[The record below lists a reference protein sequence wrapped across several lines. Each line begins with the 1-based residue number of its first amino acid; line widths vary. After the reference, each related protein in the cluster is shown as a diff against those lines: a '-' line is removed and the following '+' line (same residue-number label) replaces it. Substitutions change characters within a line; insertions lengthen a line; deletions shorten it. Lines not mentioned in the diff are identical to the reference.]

1 MARPIDSPR
10 MVFLQSVCTV
20 AYGGSPITSVL
31 LLLLVTVLTGLA
43 VTLAPEL
50 ATKVMVV
57 GIAGLIASWLI
68 VRNPFRALNVSL
80 FVVLVAWTKFRHRDP
95 MATLAGVV
103 DWQIALE
110 LGLYALLGIV
120 VLRVWFVANVGRLKG
135 YPIDIVALAYVA
147 LVFASIAWSP
157 VMRITAVRA
166 VQMAIQTLVVLAIVR
181 VAGREGLFRNLSS
194 SILTYVV
201 VFGLIALLIPGA
213 RGSQVVE
220 GGVSRFYWFSMHPGS
235 VATVAAVAGLFVLS
249 GILFAPAGRR
259 PTWMGIPLLV
269 WLVVLMLLVLSTRV
283 RGQTIAFAAAGTV
296 LVLLRFAKSW
306 TVALGASLALL
317 VAAVFLSYSVSPA
330 EVLLAGEGSG
340 NPLLRFLYRGQ
351 TASELTTLSSRTDL
365 WQIAAS
371 LVRKHPL
378 IGHGYVSSRAVLLQ
392 EIPWAAYAH
401 NAWFQVLLDL
411 GIVGLVLI
419 TTLILSPLRVMR
431 EQPFNAGGAVAPAI
445 LSITSFLLITSITGE
460 GFAGGPGF
468 ETVLLLSLA
477 LGSARPSESKW
488 SSQ

>member
-1 MARPIDSPR
+1 MARPLSSPR
-10 MVFLQSVCTV
+10 MVILQSLCTV
-20 AYGGSPITSVL
+20 PYGGSPITSVL
-31 LLLLVTVLTGLA
+31 LLLAAAVATGLA

-50 ATKVMVV
+50 ATKAIVV
-57 GIAGLIASWLI
+57 GVVGLVASWLI
-68 VRNPFRALNVSL
+68 VRSPFRALNVSL
-80 FVVLVAWTKFRHRDP
+80 FVVLVAWTKFRNRDP

-120 VLRVWFVANVGRLKG
+120 ALRVWFVADVDRLKV
-135 YPIDIVALAYVA
+135 YPIDIVAIAYVA

-166 VQMAIQTLVVLAIVR
+166 VQIAIQTLIVLAIVR
-181 VAGREGLFRNLSS
+181 LAGREGLFRNLYA
-194 SILTYVV
+194 SILIYVV

-235 VATVAAVAGLFVLS
+235 VAAVAAVAGLFVLS
-249 GILFAPAGRR
+249 GVLFAPAGRR
-259 PTWMGIPLLV
+259 PTSMGIPLLV
-269 WLVVLMLLVLSTRV
+269 WLVVLVLLMLSTRV
-283 RGQTIAFAAAGTV
+283 RGQTIAFLASGMV

-306 TVALGASLALL
+306 AVAVGASIALL
-317 VAAVFLSYSVSPA
+317 LAAVLLSYSVSPA
-330 EVLLAGEGSG
+330 EILLAGEGSE
-340 NPLLRFLYRGQ
+340 NPFLRFLYRGQ

-365 WQIAAS
+365 WKIAAS
-371 LVRKHPL
+371 LVSKHPL

-419 TTLILSPLRVMR
+419 AILILSPLRVMR
-431 EQPFNAGGAVAPAI
+431 ERPFNASGAVAPAI

-468 ETVLLLSLA
+468 ETVLLLCLA
-477 LGSARPSESKW
+477 LGSARPGELNW
-488 SSQ
+488 SSR